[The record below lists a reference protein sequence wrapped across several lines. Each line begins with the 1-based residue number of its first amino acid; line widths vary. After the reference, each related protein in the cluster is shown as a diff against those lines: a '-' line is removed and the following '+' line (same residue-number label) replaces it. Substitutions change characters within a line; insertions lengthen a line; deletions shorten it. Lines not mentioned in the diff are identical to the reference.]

1 MQISF
6 RPLELPYAA
15 IAIGDDVNWIVPAYR
30 DFVTQHASV
39 FSESQLQTAQALI
52 DRFLVIP
59 ISVIPCRVIGMELLT
74 AVGSDTFSVL
84 LQSAGGETFSVVSIK
99 ATSDRLITSP
109 HLITRSAYM
118 ESMQRLKT
126 LHQRFNGIVTE
137 DPSTVLSK
145 DVAVTQLFSLSQ
157 DASETVHM
165 GELYEG
171 LVYDVAED
179 ALEKPYQV
187 VLCIFSHAVDS
198 RDVAWGECDYKEVG
212 DRFLPTRQFVFV
224 YG

>member
-1 MQISF
+1 
-6 RPLELPYAA
+6 
-15 IAIGDDVNWIVPAYR
+15 
-30 DFVTQHASV
+30 
-39 FSESQLQTAQALI
+39 
-52 DRFLVIP
+52 
-59 ISVIPCRVIGMELLT
+59 MELLT

-84 LQSAGGETFSVVSIK
+84 LQSAGGETFSVVTIK

-179 ALEKPYQV
+179 ALENPYQV

-198 RDVAWGECDYKEVG
+198 RDVAWGGCDYKEVG